1 MSEGGR
7 TLGDPPRSELR
18 RLLVADRGAA
28 ALRARRWGEAAR
40 VEIVALI
47 SDQDGDALWPDDVDF
62 TVYVPSGEGRWPAP
76 ERVLAAAY
84 DAGCDAIHP
93 GYTALGRTTAM
104 VELLS
109 ASALAWAGAGHHAL
123 GVCSDRSVTRTIAE
137 EIGLQVVPASL
148 PILDEAQGHMWTARV
163 GLPVR
168 LRSAKEGGGARRIVR
183 EAAEIGPALQAALAE
198 GPVIIERLVL
208 GAREIEVPVL
218 WDGSAAPLTLGDRD
232 LTVHDTA
239 GRVVVE
245 APAPGLSDKT
255 REQMAQAAGALVRA
269 IQLRGLCAVRF
280 LVAPDGRPY
289 LLQVIPGLSPWH
301 AVTEALFAIDLFDA
315 QLRLATGDGLR
326 IEPADLV
333 PAGHHVW
340 MRLRAEAEGELL
352 ELPDMELRRDLALV
366 VGDVVGP
373 GDEIG
378 AVVVGAPTRQAA
390 IVRAR
395 ASLDGPLTPGVPI
408 DRRALDQVFD
418 SVAFWG
424 GPLDR
429 EAVARLIGA

>member
-1 MSEGGR
+1 MSEGAAGR
-7 TLGDPPRSELR
+7 QDPPRSELR
-18 RLLVADRGAA
+18 RLLVADRGAG
-28 ALRARRWGEAAR
+28 ALRARRWAQQAG
-40 VEIVALI
+40 VELVALI
-47 SDQDGDALWPDDVDF
+47 GPQDGDALWPDDVDF
-62 TVYVPSGEGRWPAP
+62 SVYVPAGEGPWPNA
-76 ERVLAAAY
+76 ERALSAAY

-93 GYTALGRTTAM
+93 GYSPLGRSTAL
-104 VELLS
+104 VELL
-109 ASALAWAGAGHHAL
+109 ATSALAWAGAGHHAL
-123 GVCSDRSVTRTIAE
+123 GVCADRAITRATAE
-137 EIGLQVVPASL
+137 EVGIQVVPGSM
-148 PILDEAQGHMWTARV
+148 PILDEAQGHLWTARV

-168 LRSAKEGGGARRIVR
+168 LRPARGGEGTRRVVR
-183 EAAEIGPALQAALAE
+183 EQAEVGAALAAALGE
-198 GPVIIERLVL
+198 GPILIERMVS
-208 GAREIEVPVL
+208 GAREVEVPVL
-218 WDGSAAPLTLGDRD
+218 WDGVGAPLTLGDRD

-245 APAPGLSDKT
+245 APAPGLSAKA
-255 REQMAQAAGALVRA
+255 RAAMAQAAGAFVKHA
-269 IQLRGLCAVRF
+269 QLRGLCAVRF
-280 LVAPDGRPY
+280 LVAPDGRAY

-315 QLRLATGDGLR
+315 QVRIATGDALR
-326 IEPADLV
+326 IDAADLV

-340 MRLRAEAEGELL
+340 MRLRAEAEGELE

-366 VGDVVGP
+366 IGDRVEA
-373 GDEIG
+373 GDEVG

-418 SVAFWG
+418 SVEFWG

-429 EAVARLIGA
+429 DRVAALIGS